1 MRRKLRY
8 YIHGIKNMWRWRKV
22 IFSDQDWDY
31 WYIYQILKTKIEF
44 TAEYTE
50 KYGYH
55 VNDDKYV
62 ADMREVIRLIDIV
75 QNEKIIDEA
84 FQEGFDGWSE
94 ERFKEVERRHAEAK
108 QELFKKLHDNID
120 SWWN

>member
-22 IFSDQDWDY
+22 LFSDQDWDY
-31 WYIYQILKTKIEF
+31 WYIYNILKTKLEF
-44 TAEYTE
+44 TAEHIE
-50 KYGYH
+50 RYGVH
-55 VNDDKYV
+55 ENRATDV
-62 ADMREVIRLIDIV
+62 AQIREVVRLLDIV

-84 FQEGFDGWSE
+84 FGDDNWTE
-94 ERFKEVERRHAEAK
+94 ERFREIEKRHAEAK

-120 SWWN
+120 NWWD